1 MKLALDTT
9 HILGRGA
16 VKDSYNLLA
25 DGIVQV
31 LHGLAKLGPFEVL
44 DLAEELDCTRYV
56 TGSSLKG
63 QADVDWTDPRARQR
77 FLAEIVTDA
86 DRLLA
91 LVRGTRA
98 GLVDD
103 SAEDKELVAAAEVLA
118 RILAQDV
125 DRDENGPRL
134 KRGVAPD
141 RLISVHDPE
150 MRHGRKSS
158 SHRFNGH
165 KAQVAVDTDSQLITA
180 VDVLA
185 GNAADADHALEVVEA
200 SEVSTGCQVGEVI
213 GDCAYGAGS
222 TRAEFA
228 ATGRTVVAKVPE
240 IHNQEFFPKTAFQID
255 VEAGTCTCPNQ
266 QTTADLH
273 AAKGGGGVFV
283 FAAETCAACPVRAQC
298 TRGQGGRTVQLHP
311 HETLLQQARELQA
324 STAFD
329 EARRRRQVVEH
340 RIARLVQLGIRQARY
355 VGRTKTLFQL
365 GLAAAVANLT
375 LLAATSGALSESGSD
390 GFSWSLVIL
399 AALVG
404 LSSLLLGSGLA
415 TLFILHCILHCAAST
430 GSSTRWS
437 RSSDL

>member
-1 MKLALDTT
+1 M
-9 HILGRGA
+9 
-16 VKDSYNLLA
+16 
-25 DGIVQV
+25 
-31 LHGLAKLGPFEVL
+31 
-44 DLAEELDCTRYV
+44 
-56 TGSSLKG
+56 
-63 QADVDWTDPRARQR
+63 
-77 FLAEIVTDA
+77 
-86 DRLLA
+86 
-91 LVRGTRA
+91 
-98 GLVDD
+98 
-103 SAEDKELVAAAEVLA
+103 
-118 RILAQDV
+118 
-125 DRDENGPRL
+125 
-134 KRGVAPD
+134 
-141 RLISVHDPE
+141 
-150 MRHGRKSS
+150 
-158 SHRFNGH
+158 
-165 KAQVAVDTDSQLITA
+165 
-180 VDVLA
+180 
-185 GNAADADHALEVVEA
+185 
-200 SEVSTGCQVGEVI
+200 
-213 GDCAYGAGS
+213 
-222 TRAEFA
+222 
-228 ATGRTVVAKVPE
+228 
-240 IHNQEFFPKTAFQID
+240 
-255 VEAGTCTCPNQ
+255 
-266 QTTADLH
+266 
-273 AAKGGGGVFV
+273 FV